1 MPKIEKI
8 ICPKDRKEWREW
20 LKKNHNTE
28 KSIFLVHYK
37 RHTGKHFLSHRET
50 LEEAICFG
58 WIDTTIK
65 RIDENTFAR
74 CFVRRNENGRWSD
87 ATLSYARQMIK
98 AKKMAPAGLKA
109 YQIGLKKPSLDYGR
123 EKNPAPPQDLLEAVQ
138 KNPK

>member
-58 WIDTTIK
+58 WIDTTVK
-65 RIDENTFAR
+65 RLDEDRFGR
-74 CFVRRNENGRWSD
+74 FFVRRGKNSRWSS
-87 ATLSYARQMIK
+87 ATQSYAQKLIK
-98 AKKMAPAGLKA
+98 QRKMTAAGLKA
-109 YQIGLKKPSLDYGR
+109 YQAGL
-123 EKNPAPPQDLLEAVQ
+123 EK
-138 KNPK
+138 